1 MSKRKWTILRFAI
14 AIAIIIFLFTK
25 ISIADVINS
34 VLSAKLHYVTPAII
48 LTLLAWYGASYRLKF
63 FSNMQGLTISTF
75 QAFEID
81 VSALF
86 YGLFLPG
93 GNLTGG
99 VIKFYKLSRKD
110 NKLSEALIALVL
122 DRVFATL
129 ALCIVGLFFWMLSI
143 PEDTNLLVLS
153 MIFILLALT
162 GFCILIFFDRD
173 YWVIKW
179 LLGLANKVYVSPK
192 LNRFIQSLS
201 GLGRIPLRSLILMIT
216 ISIIASQLLNVL
228 VFFLLLKSIDLD
240 VPFVSIGWIRSV
252 VILVTMIPISIS
264 GMGLRE
270 GAFILLLGAFGVSDG
285 SAFAYSLLVFAV
297 TRIVPGLL
305 GGLFEART
313 LITKVRTH

>member
-25 ISIADVINS
+25 INIPDVINS
-34 VLSAKLHYVTPAII
+34 ALSAKLHYVTPAII
-48 LTLLAWYGASYRLKF
+48 LTLLAWYVASYRLKF
-63 FSNMQGLTISTF
+63 FSNMQGLAISMF
-75 QAFEID
+75 QAFEIN
-81 VSALF
+81 VSTLF

-110 NKLSEALIALVL
+110 NKLSEALVALTL

-129 ALCIVGLFFWMLSI
+129 ALCILGLFFWMLSI
-143 PEDTNLLVLS
+143 PEDSNLLVLS
-153 MIFILLALT
+153 MVIILLGLA
-162 GFCILIFFDRD
+162 GFCIFVFFDRD
-173 YWVIKW
+173 HRVIKW
-179 LLGLANKVYVSPK
+179 LMSLVNKVYVSPK

-216 ISIIASQLLNVL
+216 ISIASQLLNVL

-240 VPFVSIGWIRSV
+240 VSFVSIGWIRSV
-252 VILVTMIPISIS
+252 VVLVTMIPISIS

-270 GAFILLLGAFGVSDG
+270 GAFILLLGAFGVSV
-285 SAFAYSLLVFAV
+285 LHIQL
-297 TRIVPGLL
+297 
-305 GGLFEART
+305 
-313 LITKVRTH
+313 

>member
-1 MSKRKWTILRFAI
+1 MSKRTWTILRFTV
-14 AIAIIIFLFTK
+14 AIAIIVFLLTK
-25 ISIADVINS
+25 ISIPDVVDSII
-34 VLSAKLHYVTPAII
+34 SAKIHYII
-48 LTLLAWYGASYRLKF
+48 AAFIVSSFSWLILSYRLKF

-75 QAFEID
+75 QAFEIN
-81 VSALF
+81 VSTLF

-110 NKLSEALIALVL
+110 NKLPEALVALAL

-129 ALCIVGLFFWMLSI
+129 ALCAVGLFFWMLSV
-143 PEDTNLLVLS
+143 PDDSKLLVLS
-153 MIFILLALT
+153 MIFILLGLAF
-162 GFCILIFFDRD
+162 FCLLIFFDTDHR
-173 YWVIKW
+173 VIKW
-179 LLGLANKVYVSPK
+179 LLSLANKVYASPK

-201 GLGRIPLRSLILMIT
+201 GLGRVPLRPLIFMT
-216 ISIIASQLLNVL
+216 VISIASQLLNLL

-252 VILVTMIPISIS
+252 VVLVTMIPISIS

-305 GGLFEART
+305 GGLFEARKFFDKG
-313 LITKVRTH
+313 ISQ

>member
-1 MSKRKWTILRFAI
+1 MSKRNWTILRFAI
-14 AIAIIIFLFTK
+14 AIAIIIFLLTK

-34 VLSAKLHYVTPAII
+34 VLSAKLLYVTPAII
-48 LTLLAWYGASYRLKF
+48 LTLLAWYVASYKLKF

-81 VSALF
+81 VSTLF

-110 NKLSEALIALVL
+110 NKLSEALVALAL

-143 PEDTNLLVLS
+143 PEDSNLLVLS
-153 MIFILLALT
+153 MIFILLGLT

-173 YWVIKW
+173 HRVIKW
-179 LLGLANKVYVSPK
+179 LMSLVNKVYVSPK

-201 GLGRIPLRSLILMIT
+201 GLGRVPLRSLIFMT
-216 ISIIASQLLNVL
+216 VISIASQLLNVL

-252 VILVTMIPISIS
+252 VVLITMIPISIS

-270 GAFILLLGAFGVSDG
+270 GAFILLLGTFGVSDG

-305 GGLFEART
+305 GGLLEART
-313 LITKVRTH
+313 LITKGRTQ